1 LADTIIVASPHGS
14 ADTTHVR
21 HHFATAAQQ
30 YEAASLGMWTF
41 LITEVLFFGGLFTSY
56 AIYRSLYPD
65 AFASTSAYMNVVLG
79 GINTIILAT
88 STLTMAMAVRS
99 AQLSRTR
106 SLVNYLSVT
115 FLLGTVFLLIKGYEY
130 YSKWS
135 EHLIPGTG
143 FQYANSQLEHHVQI
157 FFFLYFA
164 MTGMHA
170 LHMIVGM
177 GLLVMLLVKA
187 ARGAFNSEYFTPV
200 RMIGLYWEF
209 VDIIWI
215 FLFPLLYVIGA
226 RS

>member
-1 LADTIIVASPHGS
+1 
-14 ADTTHVR
+14 
-21 HHFATAAQQ
+21 
-30 YEAASLGMWTF
+30 
-41 LITEVLFFGGLFTSY
+41 VLFFGGLFTSY
-56 AIYRSLYPD
+56 AVYRALYPD
-65 AFASTSAYMNVVLG
+65 AFASSSAYMNVVLG

-88 STLTMAMAVRS
+88 STLTMALAVRS

-106 SLVNYLSVT
+106 PLINYLSLT
-115 FLLGTVFLLIKGYEY
+115 FLLGLVFLLIKAYEY

-135 EHLIPGTG
+135 EHLIPGNN
-143 FQYANSQLEHHVQI
+143 FHYANSQLAHHVQI

-170 LHMIVGM
+170 LHMVVGM
-177 GLLVMLLVKA
+177 GLLVALLVKA
-187 ARGAFNSEYFTPV
+187 IRGAFSAEYFTPV

-226 RS
+226 R